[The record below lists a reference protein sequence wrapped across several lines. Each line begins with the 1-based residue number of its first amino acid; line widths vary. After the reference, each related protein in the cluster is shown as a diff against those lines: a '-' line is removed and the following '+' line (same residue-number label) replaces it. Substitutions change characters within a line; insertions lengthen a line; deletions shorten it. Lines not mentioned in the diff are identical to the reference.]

1 MTHRFLLYA
10 FLLVLAFSTA
20 ACGQARADQV
30 PVTTGATVTGQA
42 PAASAHAMDAVVA
55 VQEYNRA
62 IHVMVMLLLG
72 FGFLMVFVRGY
83 GLSALTATYMLTAV
97 SLPLY
102 IWLKGAGLFGEPV
115 TGIHALITAEFGAAS
130 LLICAGAVLGRLK
143 MPQYLLLGVLFIPL
157 YMLNEWIVLEGGL
170 GLVGNGV
177 FVDTGGSIVIHMFG
191 ALFGLGVAMAMT
203 TVREREIAVES
214 DFTSD
219 RFSLLGSMALWVF
232 WPSFCAAL
240 VPAALVPQTAMN
252 VVMALCGSTLLTYF
266 ATMLLRRGIAAA
278 DIANATLAGGV
289 AIGSTCDKVSLST
302 ALVIGAVAGFASTFG
317 FAVIQDRLQK
327 GLKLVDTCGVSN
339 LHGIPGLLG
348 GLAALLTVA
357 GIDGGTQLKGIAVTI
372 VIAVI
377 AGLIVGRIVALAGR
391 RARPYEDDEE
401 FLAG

>member
-1 MTHRFLLYA
+1 MRNGTLLLA
-10 FLLVLAFSTA
+10 SLLVMILVAGVMIPA
-20 ACGQARADQV
+20 
-30 PVTTGATVTGQA
+30 TGSATPDVSEAVAVSQSATVGGA
-42 PAASAHAMDAVVA
+42 DLAAVTA

-83 GLSALTATYMLTAV
+83 GLSALTATYLLTAV

-102 IWLKGAGLFGEPV
+102 IWLKGSGVFGEPV
-115 TGIHALITAEFGAAS
+115 TGIHALITGEFGAAS

-143 MPQYLLLGVLFIPL
+143 MPQYLLLGVLFIPV
-157 YMLNEWIVLEGGL
+157 YMFNEWMVLEGGL
-170 GLVGNGV
+170 GLVSGGA

-203 TVREREIAVES
+203 TAGERGLPVES
-214 DFTSD
+214 DYTSD

-252 VVMALCGSTLLTYF
+252 VVMALCGSTLVTYL
-266 ATMLLRRGIAAA
+266 ATMMLRRGIAAA

-289 AIGSTCDKVSLST
+289 AIGSTCDKVSLPT
-302 ALVIGAVAGFASTFG
+302 ALIIGAVAGFASTFG
-317 FAVIQDRLQK
+317 FAVIQERLQK
-327 GLKLVDTCGVSN
+327 GLRLVDTCGVSN

-348 GLAALLTVA
+348 GLAALVTVG
-357 GIDGGTQLKGIAVTI
+357 GIDGGAQLKGIVVTMVLAV
-372 VIAVI
+372 V
-377 AGLIVGRIVALAGR
+377 AGLITGRIVALTGH
-391 RARPYEDDEE
+391 RANSYEDDEE
-401 FLAG
+401 FLG

>member
-1 MTHRFLLYA
+1 MKISALLFA
-10 FLLVLAFSTA
+10 AMLIAVLMAGMITPVIGAPGPATTTEGQSVATSAQDLA
-20 ACGQARADQV
+20 A
-30 PVTTGATVTGQA
+30 VT
-42 PAASAHAMDAVVA
+42 A

-62 IHVMVMLLLG
+62 IHVMAMLLLG

-83 GLSALTATYMLTAV
+83 GLSALTATYMLTAI

-102 IWLKGAGLFGEPV
+102 IWLKGSGLFGEPV
-115 TGIHALITAEFGAAS
+115 LGIHALITGEFGAAS

-143 MPQYLLLGVLFIPL
+143 MPQYLLLGALFIPV
-157 YMLNEWIVLEGGL
+157 YMLNEWVVLEGGF
-170 GLVGNGV
+170 GLIKGGT

-191 ALFGLGVAMAMT
+191 ALFGLGVAVAMT
-203 TVREREIAVES
+203 AAKERDVPVES

-219 RFSLLGSMALWVF
+219 RFSLLGSMVLWVF

-266 ATMLLRRGIAAA
+266 GTMLLRRGICAA

-289 AIGSTCDKVSLST
+289 AIGSTCDKVSLTT

-317 FAVIQDRLQK
+317 FAVIQERLQK
-327 GLKLVDTCGVSN
+327 SLKLVDTCGVSN

-348 GLAALLTVA
+348 GLAALVTVA
-357 GIDGGTQLKGIAVTI
+357 GIDMGAQLLGIVVT
-372 VIAVI
+372 VVVALV
-377 AGLIVGRIVALAGR
+377 AGLIVGRLVALMGR
-391 RARPYEDDEE
+391 RTKPYEDDEE
-401 FLAG
+401 FLAE